1 MSNVKKNYKEIE
13 KNNNNNMNA
22 DVAQLE
28 RWSVVLFLNIY
39 RYRYKLQTTT

>member
-28 RWSVVLFLNIY
+28 RSIVFKHI
-39 RYRYKLQTTT
+39 